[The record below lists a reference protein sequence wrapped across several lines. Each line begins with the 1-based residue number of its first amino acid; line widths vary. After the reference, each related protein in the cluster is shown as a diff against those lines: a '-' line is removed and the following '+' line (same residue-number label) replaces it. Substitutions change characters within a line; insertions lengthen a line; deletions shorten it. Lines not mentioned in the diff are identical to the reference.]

1 MVIAIALDD
10 LKKMRQAIFLEV
22 VNQVR
27 PIKAQEGQTV
37 LTVLGEFGPRVIH
50 LLPYQNR
57 RPSFT
62 PSGKQGPYSEINPEN
77 K

>member
-27 PIKAQEGQTV
+27 PIKAQEGQAV

-50 LLPYQNR
+50 LLPYQKG

-62 PSGKQGPYSEINPEN
+62 PFGEAGATLRN
-77 K
+77 KPRK